1 MQEAGK
7 RLGRE
12 AKSRK
17 GSHKRANWPLLRTS
31 PGAVGNLLATEA
43 LSLEFPQEGHAI
55 LAVREGQEEEGKDR
69 GQKKAIGRFRNLI
82 PGSACPLRSRR
93 GPLTRRLVR
102 MVEVTEQGTPRNGR
116 ESQSWPGQPALPG
129 IRCLPVKRGYI
140 CPQMPQLSNRL

>member
-1 MQEAGK
+1 M
-7 RLGRE
+7 
-12 AKSRK
+12 
-17 GSHKRANWPLLRTS
+17 LRIS

-55 LAVREGQEEEGKDR
+55 LAVREGQEEEEGKYR

-82 PGSACPLRSRR
+82 PGSACPPRSRR

-102 MVEVTEQGTPRNGR
+102 MVEVTEQDTPRKER

-129 IRCLPVKRGYI
+129 IRFLAVKRGYI
-140 CPQMPQLSNRL
+140 CPQIAQLLNRH